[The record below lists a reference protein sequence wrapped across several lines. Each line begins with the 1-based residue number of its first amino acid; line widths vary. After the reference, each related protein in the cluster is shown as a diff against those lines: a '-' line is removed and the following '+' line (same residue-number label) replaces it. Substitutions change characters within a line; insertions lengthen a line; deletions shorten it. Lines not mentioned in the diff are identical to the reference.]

1 MRIQVKLGDIELE
14 SNEESCQAYSEIKD
28 LEFHSRSKSTKANQ
42 TGAKLKIFWKFR
54 GLETYVTKLEK
65 RTYFFFYF
73 WQAFAWILT
82 NFWFFYFSVSK
93 IFDNDWILNYNF
105 HFQALN
111 SNVRFVS
118 VLMVMKPIYA
128 LTSAN
133 GIRVSVSLVLIVPG
147 PSQEIT
153 Q

>member
-1 MRIQVKLGDIELE
+1 MKQ
-14 SNEESCQAYSEIKD
+14 
-28 LEFHSRSKSTKANQ
+28 
-42 TGAKLKIFWKFR
+42 
-54 GLETYVTKLEK
+54 EK
-65 RTYFFFYF
+65 QTYFFFYF

-118 VLMVMKPIYA
+118 VPMVMKPIYA